1 MARNNKVLT
10 IDVGGDNLKMAEFS
24 FVAGGGI
31 VLTGFGF
38 RRFDAKSE
46 SEDAPTFAQVY
57 NEMLEEYQFT
67 ARDVRLSLPAQ
78 NSFQRL
84 SKLPPMLGNRASISK
99 VVEYEARQTVPYS
112 MNEVEWGYQL
122 IHHQWVEN
130 TTETA
135 EDGTVEE
142 VQVERSEYEALFVA
156 MKTEEITPYT
166 DAIEASGRRVLSVDI
181 APVALFNAAKA
192 AQQVGSDECV
202 LLINIGGTVS
212 SLMISD
218 HNRAFMRSIPIGG
231 DSITT
236 QIAKE
241 FGISDEEAEELK
253 LRHGFVALGGAYE
266 DPESELAATISKVAR
281 TIMTRLHGEVSRS
294 INVWRAQHGG
304 SQPTRVLLSGG
315 GSTMLYVTDFFQEKL
330 RIPVGYLNT
339 FGAISIAPEVNKEVL
354 QPIAPMFQELIGMS
368 LRSVTRCPID
378 ISLLPRAIKE
388 QRDLNRKKPYFFAS
402 ALGVVVCLMVFAFS
416 VSRLSGLEQQRGEAA
431 EQQLKAVEGV
441 DQQISGLNSKRGSAK
456 GELEKVRKILGE
468 RNNWTRI
475 LEELQ
480 RITPDGMWY
489 VVIEGVADKK
499 QVEGGDGSSADSM
512 MGGGDEGGGEVQV
525 SRDAKDKKFDVAT
538 FPIAGKAGARRM
550 REAPG
555 DINFI
560 RLVGYTVRLHGDVQ
574 TRVDKNNQ
582 KKRVVV
588 ADNDGRIL
596 KNMSER
602 LKNSKFFKPNV
613 EYVVNDK
620 EKNFQ
625 RFEIFLEL
633 KEPVKK

>member
-1 MARNNKVLT
+1 MGRNNKVLT

-24 FVAGGGI
+24 FVPGGGI
-31 VLTGFGF
+31 VLTGFAF

-57 NEMLEEYQFT
+57 NEMLAENQFT
-67 ARDVRLSLPAQ
+67 ARDVRLSLAAQ

-112 MNEVEWGYQL
+112 MSEVEWGYQL
-122 IHHQWVEN
+122 IHHQWTEK

-135 EDGTVEE
+135 EDGTVSE
-142 VQVERSEYEALFVA
+142 VEVEQSEYEALFVA

-166 DAIEASGRRVLSVDI
+166 DAIEASGRKVLSVDI

-192 AQQVGSDECV
+192 AQQIGNDECV

-231 DSITT
+231 DAITS

-241 FGISDEEAEELK
+241 FGISTEEAEELK

-266 DPESELAATISKVAR
+266 DPESELAATISKIAR

-304 SQPTRVLLSGG
+304 GQPTRVLLSGG

-330 RIPVGYLNT
+330 RLPVSYLNT
-339 FGAISIAPEVNKEVL
+339 FGAISIAPTVNKEVL

-378 ISLLPRAIKE
+378 ISLLPRAITE
-388 QRDLNRKKPYFFAS
+388 QRDLNHKKPYFFAS
-402 ALGVVVCLMVFAFS
+402 AVGIVVCLAVFTFS
-416 VSRLSGLEQQRGEAA
+416 MSRLSEFEGKRGGLA
-431 EQQLKAVEGV
+431 ETKLKTVENV
-441 DQQISGLNSKRGSAK
+441 DKDVSALNSKRSSEK
-456 GELEKVRKILGE
+456 GELEKYWKILQE
-468 RNNWTRI
+468 RNNGVAVI
-475 LEELQ
+475 KELQ
-480 RITPDGMWY
+480 RITPNGMWY
-489 VVIEGVADKK
+489 VVIEGTADKK
-499 QVEGGDGSSADSM
+499 PAENANNSGDSAGNDSGDGQGSN
-512 MGGGDEGGGEVQV
+512 
-525 SRDAKDKKFDVAT
+525 DATDRKFAVPS
-538 FPIAGKAGARRM
+538 FPIAGRAGAAPG
-550 REAPG
+550 REAAG
-555 DINFI
+555 EIKFI
-560 RLVGYTVRLHGDVQ
+560 RLVGYTVQ
-574 TRVDKNNQ
+574 TDKLNW
-582 KKRVVV
+582 KKKDTKDR
-588 ADNDGRIL
+588 DKDDGRIL
-596 KNMSER
+596 NRLEAN
-602 LKNSKFFKPNV
+602 LKNSELFTDKV
-613 EYVVNDK
+613 AERRVNQPA
-620 EKNFQ
+620 EGENFR
-625 RFEIFLEL
+625 RFEIFLQL
-633 KEPVKK
+633 KTPIKK

>member
-1 MARNNKVLT
+1 
-10 IDVGGDNLKMAEFS
+10 
-24 FVAGGGI
+24 
-31 VLTGFGF
+31 
-38 RRFDAKSE
+38 
-46 SEDAPTFAQVY
+46 
-57 NEMLEEYQFT
+57 
-67 ARDVRLSLPAQ
+67 
-78 NSFQRL
+78 
-84 SKLPPMLGNRASISK
+84 
-99 VVEYEARQTVPYS
+99 
-112 MNEVEWGYQL
+112 
-122 IHHQWVEN
+122 
-130 TTETA
+130 
-135 EDGTVEE
+135 
-142 VQVERSEYEALFVA
+142 
-156 MKTEEITPYT
+156 
-166 DAIEASGRRVLSVDI
+166 
-181 APVALFNAAKA
+181 
-192 AQQVGSDECV
+192 
-202 LLINIGGTVS
+202 
-212 SLMISD
+212 
-218 HNRAFMRSIPIGG
+218 
-231 DSITT
+231 
-236 QIAKE
+236 
-241 FGISDEEAEELK
+241 
-253 LRHGFVALGGAYE
+253 
-266 DPESELAATISKVAR
+266 
-281 TIMTRLHGEVSRS
+281 
-294 INVWRAQHGG
+294 
-304 SQPTRVLLSGG
+304 
-315 GSTMLYVTDFFQEKL
+315 
-330 RIPVGYLNT
+330 
-339 FGAISIAPEVNKEVL
+339 
-354 QPIAPMFQELIGMS
+354 MS

-378 ISLLPRAIKE
+378 ISLLPRAINE

-402 ALGVVVCLMVFAFS
+402 ALGVVICLMVFAFS

-431 EQQLKAVEGV
+431 ELQLKAVEGV

-512 MGGGDEGGGEVQV
+512 MGGGDEGGGEVPV
-525 SRDAKDKKFDVAT
+525 SRDAKDRKFDVAT

>member
-1 MARNNKVLT
+1 MAKSNKVLT

-24 FVAGGGI
+24 FVSGGGL
-31 VLTGFGF
+31 VLTGFAF
-38 RRFDAKSE
+38 RHFDAKNE
-46 SEDAPTFAQVY
+46 SEDAPTFEQVY
-57 NEMLEEYQFT
+57 NEMLAENGFT
-67 ARDVRLSLPAQ
+67 ARDVRLSLAAQ

-84 SKLPPMLGNRASISK
+84 SKLPPMLGNRASIGK

-142 VQVERSEYEALFVA
+142 VAVERSEYEALFVA

-166 DAIEASGRRVLSVDI
+166 DVIEASGRKVLSVDI

-192 AQQVGSDECV
+192 AQQVGDDECV
-202 LLINIGGTVS
+202 LLINIGGSVS

-231 DSITT
+231 NTITV

-241 FGISDEEAEELK
+241 FGISNEEAEELK
-253 LRHGFVALGGAYE
+253 LRHGFVALGGAYD

-304 SQPTRVLLSGG
+304 AQPTRVLLSGG

-330 RIPVGYLNT
+330 RVPVSYLNT
-339 FGAISIAPEVNKEVL
+339 FGAISIDPGVDKEAL

-378 ISLLPRAIKE
+378 ISLLPRAISE

-402 ALGVVVCLMVFAFS
+402 AVGVVICLLVFAFS
-416 VSRLSGLEQQRGEAA
+416 VSKLSDYEKRRGEVA
-431 EQQLKAVEGV
+431 EQNLKSVEGV
-441 DQQISGLNSKRGSAK
+441 AKEVAGLNSTRNSAK
-456 GELEKVRKILGE
+456 GELDKFRNIMGE
-468 RNNWTRI
+468 RNKWTKVMT
-475 LEELQ
+475 ELQ

-489 VVIEGVADKK
+489 VVVEGVADKN
-499 QVEGGDGSSADSM
+499 QGENQDGDSM
-512 MGGGDEGGGEVQV
+512 GGVMSGGDEGGDVQV
-525 SRDAKDKKFDVAT
+525 SRDAKDQKFDANR
-538 FPIAGKAGARRM
+538 FRIAGRGGAAPG
-550 REAPG
+550 REAEG
-555 DINFI
+555 EIKYI
-560 RLVGYTVRLHGDVQ
+560 HLIGYTVRLKGD
-574 TRVDKNNQ
+574 RNG
-582 KKRVVV
+582 R
-588 ADNDGRIL
+588 AENDGSIL
-596 KNMSER
+596 NN
-602 LKNSKFFKPNV
+602 LKYALKKSTLFKAAEPAV
-613 EYVVNDK
+613 VVNDK
-620 EKNFQ
+620 RKNFQ
-625 RFEIFLEL
+625 RFEVYLEL
-633 KEPVKK
+633 NEPIKK

>member
-24 FVAGGGI
+24 FVSGGGI
-31 VLTGFGF
+31 VLTGFAF
-38 RRFDAKSE
+38 RRFDAKGE
-46 SEDAPTFAQVY
+46 SEDAPTFVQVY
-57 NEMLEEYQFT
+57 NEMLAENHFT
-67 ARDVRLSLPAQ
+67 ARNVRLSLAAQ

-142 VQVERSEYEALFVA
+142 VSVERSEYEALFVA

-166 DAIEASGRRVLSVDI
+166 DVIEASGRKVLSVDI

-192 AQQVGSDECV
+192 AQQVGNDECV
-202 LLINIGGTVS
+202 LLINIGGSVS

-231 DSITT
+231 DSITM

-241 FGISDEEAEELK
+241 FGISTEEAEELK

-304 SQPTRVLLSGG
+304 AQPTRVLLSGG

-330 RIPVGYLNT
+330 RVPVGYLNT
-339 FGAISIAPEVNKEVL
+339 FGAISIDPSVDKEAL

-368 LRSVTRCPID
+368 LRSVTSCPID

-388 QRDLNRKKPYFFAS
+388 QRELNRKKPYFFAS
-402 ALGVVVCLMVFAFS
+402 ALGVVVCLAVFAFS
-416 VSRLSGLEQQRGEAA
+416 VSKLSGVEQQRGELA
-431 EQQLKAVEGV
+431 EQKLKAVEAV
-441 DQQISGLNSKRGSAK
+441 DQQVTALNGKRSSEKA
-456 GELEKVRKILGE
+456 ELEKYRRILSG
-468 RNNWTRI
+468 RNNWTRV

-489 VVIEGVADKK
+489 VVIEGVSEKRPGDS
-499 QVEGGDGSSADSM
+499 GDGASADAV
-512 MGGGDEGGGEVQV
+512 MGGSDDGGGEVQV
-525 SRDAKDKKFDVAT
+525 SRDAKDRKFDVGT

-550 REAPG
+550 REAAG
-555 DINFI
+555 DVIFV
-560 RLVGYTVRLHGDVQ
+560 RLVGYTVRLVGDVQ
-574 TRVDKNNQ
+574 FQTDKDHR
-582 KKRVVV
+582 KKKVVM
-588 ADNDGRIL
+588 AENDGRIL

-602 LKNSKFFKPNV
+602 LKNSKYFKPNV

>member
-1 MARNNKVLT
+1 MAKSNNVLT

-24 FVAGGGI
+24 FVSGGGI
-31 VLTGFGF
+31 VLTGFAF

-46 SEDAPTFAQVY
+46 SEDAPTFEQVY
-57 NEMLEEYQFT
+57 NEMLAENGFT
-67 ARDVRLSLPAQ
+67 ARDVRLSLAAQ

-84 SKLPPMLGNRASISK
+84 SKLPPMLGNRSSIGK

-142 VQVERSEYEALFVA
+142 VAVEHSEYEALFVA

-166 DAIEASGRRVLSVDI
+166 DVIEASGRKVLSVDI

-192 AQQVGSDECV
+192 AKQVGDEECV
-202 LLINIGGTVS
+202 LLINIGGSVS

-231 DSITT
+231 NTITV

-241 FGISDEEAEELK
+241 FGISNEEAEELK
-253 LRHGFVALGGAYE
+253 LRHGFVALGGAYD

-330 RIPVGYLNT
+330 RVPVSYLNT
-339 FGAISIAPEVNKEVL
+339 FGAISIDPGVNKEAL

-378 ISLLPRAIKE
+378 ISLLPRTISE
-388 QRDLNRKKPYFFAS
+388 QRELNRKKPYFFAS
-402 ALGVVVCLMVFAFS
+402 AVGVVVCLLVFAFS
-416 VSRLSGLEQQRGEAA
+416 VSKLSDYEKLRGEVA
-431 EQQLKAVEGV
+431 EQNLKSVEGV
-441 DQQISGLNSKRGSAK
+441 AKQVAALNSTRNNAK
-456 GELEKVRKILGE
+456 GELDKLRNVMAERSKWTKVM
-468 RNNWTRI
+468 T
-475 LEELQ
+475 ELQ
-480 RITPDGMWY
+480 RITPDGMWF
-489 VVIEGVADKK
+489 VVVEGVADKN
-499 QVEGGDGSSADSM
+499 QPENQDGGSADVGM
-512 MGGGDEGGGEVQV
+512 LGGGDEGGDAQG
-525 SRDAKDKKFDVAT
+525 SRDAKDQKFDANR
-538 FPIAGKAGARRM
+538 FRIAGRGGAVPG
-550 REAPG
+550 REG
-555 DINFI
+555 EGEIKYI
-560 RLVGYTVRLHGDVQ
+560 HLIGYTVRLKGD
-574 TRVDKNNQ
+574 RNG
-582 KKRVVV
+582 R
-588 ADNDGRIL
+588 AENDGSIL
-596 KNMSER
+596 NN
-602 LKNSKFFKPNV
+602 LKYALKKSTLFKAAEPTV
-613 EYVVNDK
+613 VVNDK
-620 EKNFQ
+620 RKNFQ
-625 RFEIFLEL
+625 RFEVYLEL
-633 KEPVKK
+633 NEPIKK

>member
-1 MARNNKVLT
+1 MGRNNKVLT

-24 FVAGGGI
+24 FVPGGGI
-31 VLTGFGF
+31 VLTGFAF
-38 RRFDAKSE
+38 RRFDAKNE
-46 SEDAPTFAQVY
+46 SEDAPTFEQVY
-57 NEMLEEYQFT
+57 HEMLAENGFT
-67 ARDVRLSLPAQ
+67 ARNVRLSLAAQ

-112 MNEVEWGYQL
+112 MSEVEWGYQL

-130 TTETA
+130 TTETG
-135 EDGTVEE
+135 EDGAVSEVAVEH
-142 VQVERSEYEALFVA
+142 SEYEALFVA

-166 DAIEASGRRVLSVDI
+166 DVIEASGRKVLSVDI

-192 AQQVGSDECV
+192 AQQVGNDECV

-231 DSITT
+231 DSITV

-241 FGISDEEAEELK
+241 FGISNEEAEELK

-266 DPESELAATISKVAR
+266 DPESALAATISKVAR

-304 SQPTRVLLSGG
+304 GQPTRVLLSGG

-339 FGAISIAPEVNKEVL
+339 FGAISIAPTVNKEVL

-378 ISLLPRAIKE
+378 ISLLPRAISE
-388 QRDLNRKKPYFFAS
+388 QRDLNHKKPYFFAS
-402 ALGVVVCLMVFAFS
+402 AIGIVICLAVFTFS
-416 VSRLSGLEQQRGEAA
+416 MSRLSAFEKTRGDLA
-431 EQQLKAVEGV
+431 ENKLKSVENV
-441 DQQISGLNSKRGSAK
+441 DREVSELNNKRNSEK
-456 GELEKVRKILGE
+456 GELEKYWKILDE
-468 RNNWTRI
+468 RNKGVAVMK
-475 LEELQ
+475 ELQ
-480 RITPDGMWY
+480 RVTPKGMWY

-499 QVEGGDGSSADSM
+499 QPENANGASADIA
-512 MGGGDEGGGEVQV
+512 MGGGEEDSQ
-525 SRDAKDKKFDVAT
+525 STAQDATDNRKFAVYS
-538 FPIAGKAGARRM
+538 FPIAGKAGAARG
-550 REAPG
+550 REAAG
-555 DINFI
+555 DIKFI
-560 RLVGYTVRLHGDVQ
+560 RLVGYTVQMDELDARKTDP
-574 TRVDKNNQ
+574 RDRDK
-582 KKRVVV
+582 
-588 ADNDGRIL
+588 DDGRTL
-596 KNMSER
+596 NR
-602 LKNSKFFKPNV
+602 LKANLKKSEIFTDKV
-613 EYVVNDK
+613 EYGENK
-620 EKNFQ
+620 PAEGENFR

-633 KEPVKK
+633 KTPIKK

>member
-231 DSITT
+231 DSITM

-241 FGISDEEAEELK
+241 FGISSEEAEELK
-253 LRHGFVALGGAYE
+253 LRHGFVALGGAYD
-266 DPESELAATISKVAR
+266 DPESELTATISKVAR

-304 SQPTRVLLSGG
+304 AQPTRVLLSGG

-330 RIPVGYLNT
+330 RIPVSYLNT
-339 FGAISIAPEVNKEVL
+339 FGAISIAPSVDKGVL

-368 LRSVTRCPID
+368 LRNVTRCPID
-378 ISLLPRAIKE
+378 ISLLPRAITE
-388 QRDLNRKKPYFFAS
+388 QRELNRKKPYFFAS
-402 ALGVVVCLMVFAFS
+402 ALGLVTCLVVFTFS
-416 VSRLSGLEQQRGEAA
+416 VSKLSGLEQQRGEVA
-431 EQQLKAVEGV
+431 EQQLKGVEAVDKEV
-441 DQQISGLNSKRGSAK
+441 SALNSQRSSAK
-456 GELEKVRKILGE
+456 GEFEKYFKILEE
-468 RNNWTRI
+468 RKNGVKVIN
-475 LEELQ
+475 ELQ

-489 VVIEGVADKK
+489 VVIEGVADKN
-499 QVEGGDGSSADSM
+499 QTDNANGASGDTAMNSDAGGDG
-512 MGGGDEGGGEVQV
+512 QV
-525 SRDAKDKKFDVAT
+525 TRDATDRKFAVFS
-538 FPIAGKAGARRM
+538 FPIAGKAGATPG
-550 REAPG
+550 REAAG
-555 DINFI
+555 EIRFI
-560 RLVGYTVRLHGDVQ
+560 RLVGYNVRLG
-574 TRVDKNNQ
+574 RNRGKGKPN
-582 KKRVVV
+582 

-596 KNMSER
+596 KRLVAN
-602 LKNSKFFKPNV
+602 LKNSDIFSEKM
-613 EYVVNDK
+613 EIRVN
-620 EKNFQ
+620 ETEGNFQ

-633 KEPVKK
+633 KTPVKK